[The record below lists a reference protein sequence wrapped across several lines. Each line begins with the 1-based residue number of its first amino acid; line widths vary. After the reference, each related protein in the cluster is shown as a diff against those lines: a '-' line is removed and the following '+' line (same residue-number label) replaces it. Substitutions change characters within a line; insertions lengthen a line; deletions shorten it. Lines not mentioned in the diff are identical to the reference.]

1 MFSSTPSHCS
11 IAKGRQSA
19 KAVRT
24 KKEEAINAWTELMS
38 LNSVILN
45 AESNGIVSINGLGI
59 NVLTM
64 VHLRRFCVMYRISGY
79 KNKKR
84 EETIQL
90 IVRRMRSE
98 AIEKALYPEDDSED
112 ISQGRAHAELPLE
125 DNVLDEEQQECFSS
139 NNSISDGVLSP
150 GGGVPGVVELQAE
163 TSSPTTRAMSR
174 AAELQAASKEKKR
187 SKSSPP
193 LSITQEG
200 SYYRAINVYF
210 DELHRADVSRL
221 GEPPSMRDLDIRQ
234 FRNKDVFDK
243 LLKTYL
249 AMSIA
254 ADHIHLIAFPDNPY
268 LQAMGLLSGDVPFA
282 AEFDVLTS
290 EELKDVM
297 EYINHWYRHAHRNSK
312 KSGNHGNFEDF
323 IGDKPFVYY
332 YHLWLQEVPHLLSLA
347 APHLP
352 GSVAR
357 ESTIVE
363 PLNGIETPGPSR
375 PQDVDSRRG
384 SRRKNTQRGESSDS
398 SATAAAM
405 EEIGRAAGEKVN
417 FMRTLASEKVQ
428 RNAIHREKDL
438 LDLLEMYDKSLK
450 RKCDELS
457 GYESDAAEAESVSV
471 VIGMLKTKRE
481 RVLESLMSLP

>member
-1 MFSSTPSHCS
+1 MLPSTLQPPHHG
-11 IAKGRQSA
+11 ILGGRQSA
-19 KAVRT
+19 KAVT
-24 KKEEAINAWTELMS
+24 NKEEAINAWAELLT
-38 LNSVILN
+38 LNTVILN

-59 NVLTM
+59 NLLTM
-64 VHLRRFCVMYRISGY
+64 VHLRRFCVMFRISGY
-79 KNKKR
+79 KNRKR

-98 AIEKALYPEDDSED
+98 AIEKVLYPEDCSD
-112 ISQGRAHAELPLE
+112 ISQGQANTELPLNG
-125 DNVLDEEQQECFSS
+125 NVHDEEQQECYSS
-139 NNSISDGVLSP
+139 NNSVSD
-150 GGGVPGVVELQAE
+150 GGGVPGVVVLEE

-174 AAELQAASKEKKR
+174 AAELQATSKAKKR

-234 FRNKDVFDK
+234 FRNKGVFDK

-297 EYINHWYRHAHRNSK
+297 EYINHWYRHAYRNSK

-323 IGDKPFVYY
+323 VGDKPFVYY
-332 YHLWLQEVPHLLSLA
+332 YHLWLQEIPHLLSIA
-347 APHLP
+347 VPTLP
-352 GSVAR
+352 ETVVR

-363 PLNGIETPGPSR
+363 PLIGMETPGPSR
-375 PQDVDSRRG
+375 PLDFDSSRG
-384 SRRKNTQRGESSDS
+384 GRRKNTQRGVASDSS

-417 FMRTLASEKVQ
+417 FMKTLASEKVQ
-428 RNAIHREKDL
+428 RNAIQKEKDL

-450 RKCDELS
+450 RKSEELS
-457 GYESDAAEAESVSV
+457 GYDSDADEAESVSV

>member
-1 MFSSTPSHCS
+1 MLPSTLQASHHGGGGTQ
-11 IAKGRQSA
+11 IAKA
-19 KAVRT
+19 AA
-24 KKEEAINAWTELMS
+24 KEEAINAWAERIT
-38 LNSVILN
+38 LNTVVLN
-45 AESNGIVSINGLGI
+45 PESNGIVSINGLSI
-59 NVLTM
+59 NLLTM
-64 VHLRRFCVMYRISGY
+64 VHLRRFCVRFRISGY
-79 KNKKR
+79 KNRKR

-98 AIEKALYPEDDSED
+98 VMERALYPEEESD
-112 ISQGRAHAELPLE
+112 ISQGRANTELPLE
-125 DNVLDEEQQECFSS
+125 DNVREDDQQECYSS
-139 NNSISDGVLSP
+139 NSTSDSDGVLAP
-150 GGGVPGVVELQAE
+150 GGGVPGVVLLEQE

-174 AAELQAASKEKKR
+174 AAELLAKSKAKKR

-200 SYYRAINVYF
+200 TYYRAINVYF

-234 FRNKDVFDK
+234 FRNKDVYDK

-249 AMSIA
+249 ALSVA

-323 IGDKPFVYY
+323 VGDKPFVYY
-332 YHLWLQEVPHLLSLA
+332 YHLWLQEIPHLFSLA
-347 APHLP
+347 VPTLP
-352 GSVAR
+352 DTVGR
-357 ESTIVE
+357 ESIIVE
-363 PLNGIETPGPSR
+363 PLIGMETPGPSR
-375 PQDVDSRRG
+375 LLNVHSSRVG
-384 SRRKNTQRGESSDS
+384 RRKNTQPGGASDS
-398 SATAAAM
+398 SATTAAM

-428 RNAIHREKDL
+428 RNAIQKEKDL

-450 RKCDELS
+450 RKSEELS